1 MAVSAGPLR
10 RQSTEELMPLNCGA
24 EEDSWRVPWTTRRSN
39 QSFLKEI
46 NPEYSLEGLMLT
58 LKLQYF
64 AHLMWTPDSLE
75 KTLMMGKTEG
85 RRTRGHQRMRWLD
98 RITNALDISLGK
110 LWEMVRDRKAWCDA
124 VHGVVRVGHDWATSL
139 SFLAFTRDSQL
150 KIAHFLEIHLL
161 IHE

>member
-1 MAVSAGPLR
+1 
-10 RQSTEELMPLNCGA
+10 MPLNCGA
-24 EEDSWRVPWTTRRSN
+24 EEDSWRVRWTTRRSN
-39 QSFLKEI
+39 QSLLKEI

-75 KTLMMGKTEG
+75 KTLMMGRIEG

-98 RITNALDISLGK
+98 GITNALDINLGK

-124 VHGVVRVGHDWATSL
+124 VHGIVRVGHDWVTSL
-139 SFLAFTRDSQL
+139 SFLASTRDSQL
-150 KIAHFLEIHLL
+150 KIADFLEIHLL
-161 IHE
+161 IH